1 MRLYIVHLISFWM
14 ELYSHIHTLPHY
26 IHVLWSKLFIECNL
40 DWPQDCKASRM
51 IKTITTSSRWKTCT
65 ASGERMVFHT
75 KLFPMMHSACA
86 YACVGLCKDVDQ
98 EELLLPYNRTRF
110 LSERVLCPSLS
121 LFLSLSFTWKSR
133 AAKMS
138 GIGYY
143 GQYIASRKRF

>member
-1 MRLYIVHLISFWM
+1 
-14 ELYSHIHTLPHY
+14 
-26 IHVLWSKLFIECNL
+26 
-40 DWPQDCKASRM
+40 
-51 IKTITTSSRWKTCT
+51 
-65 ASGERMVFHT
+65 
-75 KLFPMMHSACA
+75 MMHSACA